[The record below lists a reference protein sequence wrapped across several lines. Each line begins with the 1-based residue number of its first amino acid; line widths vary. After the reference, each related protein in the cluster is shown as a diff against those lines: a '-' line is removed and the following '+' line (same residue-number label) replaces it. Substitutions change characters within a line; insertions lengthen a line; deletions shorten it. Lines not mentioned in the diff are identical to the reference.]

1 MERIKAQLASELKGL
16 EREFRVE
23 LPREIKTAVAMGDLR
38 ENAEYHAALE
48 RQAFVRARIIQLRER
63 LGALN
68 SINLDQIPRDR
79 VGLGSSLKLLDLD
92 NDQEVSYEL
101 VVPEMANPEKG
112 QLSIASPIGKSLV
125 GKREEDEIT
134 IDTPAGRKNFELL
147 ELLTIHQK
155 GRKC

>member
-1 MERIKAQLASELKGL
+1 MEQIKAQLASELRGL
-16 EREFRVE
+16 EREFRVD

-48 RQAFVRARIIQLRER
+48 RQAFVRARIVQLRER

-79 VGLGSSLKLLDLD
+79 VGLGSSLRLLDLD

-101 VVPEMANPEKG
+101 VVPEMANPKKG
-112 QLSIASPIGKSLV
+112 LLSIASPIGKSLV
-125 GKREEDEIT
+125 GKREEDEVT
-134 IDTPAGRKNFELL
+134 IDTPAGRRNFELL
-147 ELLTIHQK
+147 ELVTIHQK
-155 GRKC
+155 GQV